1 MKKEYLELIGS
12 KATIRY
18 LVDADEYKVSGV
30 AVCVIAFDSENK
42 FLVLKSEKG
51 EVECINI
58 SIITS
63 INIKKPKWLN
73 QPNPGGV
80 HYG

>member
-1 MKKEYLELIGS
+1 MKKEFLEIIGS
-12 KATIRY
+12 KVTIRY
-18 LVDADEYKVSGV
+18 LVDTDEYKATGV
-30 AVCVIAFDSENK
+30 AVCVIGFDNENK
-42 FLVLKSEKG
+42 LLVLKSEKG

-58 SIITS
+58 SIITT